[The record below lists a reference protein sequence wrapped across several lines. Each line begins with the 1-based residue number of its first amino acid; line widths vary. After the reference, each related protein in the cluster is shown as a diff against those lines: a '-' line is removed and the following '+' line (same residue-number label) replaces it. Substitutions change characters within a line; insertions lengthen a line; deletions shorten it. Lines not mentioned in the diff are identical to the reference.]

1 MEEKLNNL
9 LNIIFKAYNI
19 NTLTNY
25 QKRKIVFTYLANN
38 ITYDLELLN
47 QIKNKTAKRDH
58 KKEILDVLDNNK
70 GICNAIAQ
78 VYMLLLEKLGIES
91 IFICCDDSTEVYHQ
105 LNLVKEDNNFT
116 FDDVTYAIFSED
128 KLERF
133 DYTVEKAN
141 EFGHGLKK
149 VYDMDYW
156 IIIPPSFAHA
166 VLGEDVTDN
175 IDDFIEFVNNIN
187 NIKRI

>member
-9 LNIIFKAYNI
+9 LNIIFKDYNI

-91 IFICCDDSTEVYHQ
+91 ICICCDDSTEVYHQ
-105 LNLVKEDNNFT
+105 LNLVKENNNFT